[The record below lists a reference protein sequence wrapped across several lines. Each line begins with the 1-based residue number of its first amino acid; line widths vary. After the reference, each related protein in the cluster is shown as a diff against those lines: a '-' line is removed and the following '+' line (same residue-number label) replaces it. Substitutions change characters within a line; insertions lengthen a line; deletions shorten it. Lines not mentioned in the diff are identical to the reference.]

1 MGGGGGYSFLVLL
14 WAWLVISAKDGKDG
28 GDFMFDDMR
37 CLGAAVKD
45 MANSVIKWF
54 EIPNLS
60 RILFWI
66 AIIAFA
72 ITILFSPLVIFIITA
87 PNRLSPTAIMT
98 HLCFLGSVIWIPIW
112 AVCCFEICAR
122 YVKIKKDKSR

>member
-1 MGGGGGYSFLVLL
+1 M
-14 WAWLVISAKDGKDG
+14 ISVKDGKDG
-28 GDFMFDDMR
+28 VDLMFDDIR

-72 ITILFSPLVIFIITA
+72 ITILVSPLVIFLIIA
-87 PNRLSPTAIMT
+87 DGNNLRPTALT
-98 HLCFLGSVIWIPIW
+98 TLCFLGSVIWIPIW
-112 AVCCFEICAR
+112 AVCCFEIGAR
-122 YVKIKKDKSR
+122 YNKIKKDKNR